1 VTQNR
6 KELVVKRSLISL
18 VAALAVGSVAVAQ
31 SVTIW
36 TTLSDQSLEWLQQET
51 TSFSESFGVDVE
63 IVKLALGE
71 LREQTLLSAPEGQA
85 GDLLVGVPHDQI
97 GEMAVGGVLADMSS
111 FATDNYLAD
120 LSEQARLAYT
130 FGGKLFG
137 LPMFVEGPALIV
149 NTDLVPQLPATY
161 EEMIAV
167 AQDLTTSDTFGF
179 MYDINNFYYSYNWIH
194 SYGGYVFGRD
204 ATGDFDPGDVGLANE
219 GAVRGA
225 SELQALRHE
234 HGLIPAGTDYNVA
247 NGLFID
253 GALAMVYDGPWAIP
267 GFRDAGIQV
276 QVVPMP
282 PREDGSEWSGF
293 MGVQGVLLN
302 QFSTVKVHAANL
314 AKWLVRPDAQV
325 ALANLSGRIP
335 ASDSAVAQVSDDPIV
350 AGFGAALQNS
360 EPMVNIPEMGR
371 VWQPMANAL
380 SVITESA
387 TANVANAL
395 EQAVQEIRGE

>member
-1 VTQNR
+1 
-6 KELVVKRSLISL
+6 VKRILTTL
-18 VAALAVGSVAVAQ
+18 VAALAMSGAALAQ

-51 TSFSESFGVDVE
+51 TSFTDAFGVEVE

-111 FATDNYLAD
+111 FATGTYLAD

-137 LPMFVEGPALIV
+137 LPMFVEGPALII
-149 NTDLVPQLPATY
+149 NTDLVPNPPATY
-161 EEMIAV
+161 EELIGV
-167 AQDLTTSDTFGF
+167 AQEQTNGGTFGF
-179 MYDINNFYYSYNWIH
+179 MYDINNFYYSYNWLH

-204 ATGDFDPGDVGLANE
+204 AAGNFDPGDIGLANE
-219 GAVRGA
+219 GAVQGA
-225 SELQALRHE
+225 NELQALRHE

-253 GALAMVYDGPWAIP
+253 GALAMTYDGPWSIP
-267 GFRDAGIQV
+267 GFRDAGVPV
-276 QVVPMP
+276 QVMPMP
-282 PREDGSEWSGF
+282 PRADGREWSGF

-325 ALANLSGRIP
+325 SLGRLSGRIP
-335 ASDSAVAQVSDDPIV
+335 ASTSAVSRVSDDPIV

-380 SVITESA
+380 SVITGSA
-387 TANVANAL
+387 AADVSAAL
-395 EQAVQEIRGE
+395 EQAVREIRGE